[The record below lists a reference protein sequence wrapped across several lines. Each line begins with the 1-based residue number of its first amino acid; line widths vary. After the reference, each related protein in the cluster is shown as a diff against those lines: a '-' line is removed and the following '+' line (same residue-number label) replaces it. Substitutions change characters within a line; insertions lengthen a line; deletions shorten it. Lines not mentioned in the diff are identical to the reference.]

1 LAEVEAAAILRIGVV
16 LRPTTGR
23 YKTEAGKVGWER
35 RLLGKKTTGQEAGV
49 ERRGGER
56 RYII

>member
-1 LAEVEAAAILRIGVV
+1 LV

-23 YKTEAGKVGWER
+23 YKIEAEEVGGGR
-35 RLLGKKTTGQEAGV
+35 NSLGKRKTGQEAGV